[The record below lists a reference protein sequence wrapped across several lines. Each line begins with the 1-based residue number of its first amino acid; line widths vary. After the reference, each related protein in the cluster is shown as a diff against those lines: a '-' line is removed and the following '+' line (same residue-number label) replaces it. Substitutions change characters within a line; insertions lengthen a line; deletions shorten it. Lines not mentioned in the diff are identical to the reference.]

1 MKNLVKA
8 YSRKC
13 VVGAS
18 VLSIAALVGCQ
29 TTETTTLAMQKENNQ
44 YQITGIGKDK
54 LTAQNNAVKAA
65 QKTCSRGT
73 SPVVTNE
80 AVQYNG
86 VVDEKTG
93 KMINQAGTIAGVFL
107 GKDVNI
113 SQDTDYQVTLDF
125 YCKS

>member
-1 MKNLVKA
+1 MQNLVKA
-8 YSRKC
+8 HSRKW

-18 VLSIAALVGCQ
+18 VLSIVALVGCQ

-73 SPVVTNE
+73 LPVVTNE

>member
-1 MKNLVKA
+1 MHNLVKTH
-8 YSRKC
+8 SRKW

-18 VLSIAALVGCQ
+18 VLSIVALVGCQ

-80 AVQYNG
+80 AVLYNG